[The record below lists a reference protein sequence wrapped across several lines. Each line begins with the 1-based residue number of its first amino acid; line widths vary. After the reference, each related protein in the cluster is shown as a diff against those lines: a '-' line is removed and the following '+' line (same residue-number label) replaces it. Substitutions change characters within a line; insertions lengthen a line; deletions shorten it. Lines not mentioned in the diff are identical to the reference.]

1 MWWRSYCGSSQSCKF
16 QPQILSR
23 LLEISLM
30 KSSRGVCAS
39 QLWRVSLIL
48 LPFFRWTS
56 FLRQSAKRSGCSRL
70 EMQRRI
76 LAARSEQLAREEKT
90 HRRRCILSSKNEF
103 CLSPF
108 QIDMIRNKK
117 RERHNVC
124 ALSPSF
130 AAKQSKQVHHAGWS
144 ARHTLRGQKGLA
156 KSLPQLFHARNDDID
171 DFHIKH
177 CLTISASSRLKQ

>member
-1 MWWRSYCGSSQSCKF
+1 
-16 QPQILSR
+16 
-23 LLEISLM
+23 
-30 KSSRGVCAS
+30 
-39 QLWRVSLIL
+39 
-48 LPFFRWTS
+48 
-56 FLRQSAKRSGCSRL
+56 
-70 EMQRRI
+70 MQRRI